1 MALGRRGGA
10 DRAMYT
16 TQLLDVITTAGVL
29 YIVAVGLLLVYG
41 VLRIINLAHG
51 AFLALGAYAA
61 VVTTWWGWTPWAA
74 PPLAFAVGAGLA
86 ALVEWRVLRALYSR
100 PLDTILATWGL
111 NIIVVQG
118 ITVYFGR
125 EIQFATSPIERAVH
139 VGGAT
144 YSEYRLVLLL
154 LAALLSVLVW
164 LVVQRTSIGVV
175 ARAVIMN
182 EELAQAL
189 GINTRLVRFFTFCFG
204 AGLAALAGALLTPL
218 VSVHPNLGVPWL
230 INAFMLVLVAG
241 VSFGGLALVS
251 VILGGAQVLVSSYG
265 NPVLGSLTIVILAVI
280 ILRFRTITI

>member
-1 MALGRRGGA
+1 
-10 DRAMYT
+10 MYT
-16 TQLLDVITTAGVL
+16 TELLDVATTAGVL

-61 VVTTWWGWTPWAA
+61 VVTTWLGWTPWAA
-74 PPLAFAVGAGLA
+74 LPLAFAVGVVIA
-86 ALVEWRVLRALYSR
+86 AVVEWRVLRALYDR

-111 NIIVVQG
+111 NIIVVQFL
-118 ITVYFGR
+118 TLYFGR
-125 EIQFATSPIERAVH
+125 EIQFAASPIARAVD
-139 VGGAT
+139 VGGTT
-144 YSEYRLVLLL
+144 YSEYRLVLLA
-154 LAALLSVLVW
+154 LAIALGAVVW

-175 ARAVIMN
+175 ARAVIMI

-189 GINTRLVRFFTFCFG
+189 GINTRLVRFATFCLG
-204 AGLAALAGALLTPL
+204 AGLAALAGAAITPL

-241 VSFGGLALVS
+241 VSLGGLAVVS
-251 VILGGAQVLVSSYG
+251 LILGGAQVLVSAYG

-280 ILRFRTITI
+280 ILRFRTIEM

>member
-1 MALGRRGGA
+1 
-10 DRAMYT
+10 MYT

-86 ALVEWRVLRALYSR
+86 ALVEWRVLRELYSR

-125 EIQFATSPIERAVH
+125 EIQFAASPIERAVH

-154 LAALLSVLVW
+154 LAALLGVLVW

-189 GINTRLVRFFTFCFG
+189 GINTRLVRFFTFCLG

-218 VSVHPNLGVPWL
+218 VSVHPNLGVSWL

-241 VSFGGLALVS
+241 VSLGGLALVS